1 MKIESL
7 GFRQMHDAQIAELLG
22 FIDYSLNAAAMADPE
37 VYEEM
42 NLKAQE
48 LVEIFGGMQMVT
60 ETSLEI

>member
-1 MKIESL
+1 
-7 GFRQMHDAQIAELLG
+7 MHDAQIAELLG

-42 NLKAQE
+42 NLRAQE